1 MSASNHLL
9 LTNASTLVTMN
20 AAREVLGD
28 LKIKGEAGRAG
39 ARW

>member
-1 MSASNHLL
+1 MGAPG
-9 LTNASTLVTMN
+9 AN
-20 AAREVLGD
+20 AAREVMYD